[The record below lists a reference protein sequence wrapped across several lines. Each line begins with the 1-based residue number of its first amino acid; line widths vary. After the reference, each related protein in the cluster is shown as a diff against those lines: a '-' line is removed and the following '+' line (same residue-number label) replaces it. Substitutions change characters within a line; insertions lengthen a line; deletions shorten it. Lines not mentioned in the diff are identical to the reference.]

1 MLKKLLLFTI
11 FIFSQISFSQ
21 LSNKH
26 WLPPLHA
33 RDASVV
39 GEHYIYISTPEP
51 IPFQVTVTNGDGNP
65 LNGSPFTVSQGNP
78 VRVLIGGSQG
88 NSNMFSSI
96 GDVGVVRIR
105 KGLILEG
112 TKDFYVSFRVRS
124 QNHAETLVSKGIS
137 GIGTSFRAGSL
148 PQEYDGG
155 TRNFV
160 TSFMATEDNTT
171 VTVSDYNTDVE
182 FVSSNGNISLDNLSY
197 TLNEGESVILSGYA
211 DVLANLNGFVGALIT
226 SDKPIAVNTGNALA
240 GMGTQ
245 TEGQD
250 FNFDQIVPIEQVGT
264 EYVVV
269 KGNGSNLTEKPL
281 VIATENGTE
290 VFINGSTTRYTTLN
304 AGDYILIPTSFYQGT
319 NNQNMYITSS
329 KPIYL
334 YQILAGDISDAT
346 SGLNFIPP
354 LSCFFQKNVD
364 LIPDINFIGNNEYFG
379 EIIAL
384 TYATA
389 TITVNGNPITEMSEP
404 VLGNPTWVTYTI
416 PSVFGNAVIQST
428 GPLAVG
434 VFGYNGNAG
443 YGGYYSGF
451 GSEPRDTETAICS
464 NSGPISL
471 LDLIEGNPE
480 TGGTWLPALASGTDI
495 FDPNIDAPGI
505 YNYSYIGDCAIVDVE
520 IDVTIQQANNAGANN
535 AITICSDAPSFDL
548 FNLLGTGVTLNGTW
562 SPALASGTS
571 IFNPA
576 VDTGGNYTYTIPAE
590 DACAEISATIAVTNN
605 LIPTLIPISD
615 YSLCDDNLD
624 GDDTNGIVTFNL
636 TTKTN
641 VILNGQTGV
650 VVTYHDLESE
660 AIAGTNAITSI
671 YTASRIIYT
680 RLTNTTTN
688 CYTVTSFNLVVNPK
702 PVVNAVVTLK
712 QCDIDTDA
720 ITSFNLTEANTIIS
734 SQPNLVFTYH
744 TSLANAISGTLP
756 ITNPTQYISANNGRV
771 WARIVNENGCARTS
785 EVNLVVST
793 TVINLPNPYV
803 LEACDD
809 YIDALDPNADGF
821 DYFDLSSIDSAITS
835 PFPAGQSYTVT
846 YYETE
851 SDALQEINAIPN
863 VTNYRNITAYN
874 QIVWVRIDSNLNN
887 DCVGLGPYL
896 ELIVNP
902 LPVLDLG
909 VNFTLCLDP
918 ITGIGSQIVDATP
931 TVTGNYSYSWTPANP
946 NGDSPLYDITA
957 AGTYTV
963 VVTNTVTGCSDT
975 DSITATFS
983 SEPESVFATLITPA
997 FSIGLSTIEVTAV
1010 GGFGVYEYSLNAI
1023 DWQSSPVFV
1032 DLPNGNYSIFV
1043 RDIQGCG
1050 MLLTEIIQTITYNN
1064 YFTPNQDGYND
1075 TWNIYLPEA
1084 YEGVI
1089 YIYDRYGK
1097 LLKQISPYGEGW
1109 DGTYNGNPLPS
1120 TDYWFKVE
1128 YLENNQKKE
1137 FKSHFSLK
1145 R

>member
-1 MLKKLLLFTI
+1 MLKKVLLFTLI
-11 FIFSQISFSQ
+11 LISQIGYSQ

-33 RDASVV
+33 RDGGVV
-39 GEHYIYISTPEP
+39 NEHYIYLSTPEP
-51 IPFQVTVTNGDGNP
+51 TPFQVTVTNGEGLP
-65 LNGSPFTVSQGNP
+65 VLGSPFTISQGNP
-78 VRVLIGGSQG
+78 VRVFIGNGQG
-88 NSNMFSSI
+88 NSNMFSALT
-96 GDVGVVRIR
+96 DVGIVRSR

-112 TKDFYVSFRVRS
+112 AYDFYVSFRVRS
-124 QNHAETLVSKGIS
+124 ENHAETLVSKGLA

-148 PQEYDGG
+148 PQEFDGS

-171 VTVSDYNTDVE
+171 VNVSDYDVDVE
-182 FVSSNGNISLDNLSY
+182 FVSNNGNITLNNLVY
-197 TLNEGESVILSGYA
+197 TLNAGESVVLSGYT
-211 DVLANLNGFVGALIT
+211 DVLANLSGFVGALIT

-250 FNFDQIVPIEQVGT
+250 FNFDQIVPYEQVGT
-264 EYVVV
+264 EYIVV
-269 KGNGSNLTEKPL
+269 KGNGSDLTEKPL

-290 VFINGSTTRYTTLN
+290 IFLNGSATRYATLN
-304 AGDYILIPTSFYQGT
+304 AGDFLLIPTSFYQGT
-319 NNQNMYITSS
+319 NNKNMYITSS

-354 LSCFFQKNVD
+354 LSCFFQKSVD
-364 LIPDINFIGNNEYFG
+364 LIPAINFIGNNEYFG
-379 EIIAL
+379 QIIAL

-389 TITVNGNPITEMSEP
+389 TITVNGNPISEMAEP
-404 VLGNPTWVTYTI
+404 VAGNPIWVTYTI
-416 PSVFGNAVIQST
+416 SGITGNAAIQST

-451 GSEPRDTETAICS
+451 GSEPRDTQAVVCS
-464 NSGPISL
+464 SGPVNL

-480 TGGTWLPALASGTDI
+480 PGGTWTPALASGTDI

-505 YNYSYIGDCAIVDVE
+505 YNYEYTGDCAIVDVE
-520 IDVTIQQANNAGANN
+520 IDVTIQQANNAGTNN

-548 FNLLGTGVTLNGTW
+548 FTLLGTGVTLGGTW
-562 SPALASGTS
+562 SPALASGTGV
-571 IFNPA
+571 FNPA
-576 VDTGGNYTYTIPAE
+576 VDVSGTYSYTIPTVG
-590 DACAEISATIAVTNN
+590 ACAGISSSVVVTNN
-605 LIPTLIPISD
+605 LIPTLIPIAN

-641 VILNGQTGV
+641 EILNGQSGV
-650 VVTYHDLESE
+650 VVTYHDLQND
-660 AIAGTNAITSI
+660 AISGTNAITSI
-671 YTASRIIYT
+671 YTGSRTIYA

-688 CYTVTSFNLVVNPK
+688 CYTVTSFNLVVNPL
-702 PVVNAVVTLK
+702 PVIASTVTLK
-712 QCDIDTDA
+712 QCDIDIDA
-720 ITSFNLTEANTIIS
+720 ITAFNLTEANILIS
-734 SQPNLVFTYH
+734 TQPNLTFTYH
-744 TSLANAISGTLP
+744 TSSANALNGTLP
-756 ITNPTQYISANNGRV
+756 ISNPTQYISANNGRV
-771 WARIVNENGCARTS
+771 WARIVNENGCFRTS
-785 EVNLVVST
+785 EVTLIVST
-793 TVINLPNPYV
+793 TVINITEPYK
-803 LEACDD
+803 LEECDD

-821 DYFDLSSIDSAITS
+821 DYFDLSSIDNIITQ
-835 PFPAGQSYTVT
+835 PFPPGQSYTVT
-846 YYETE
+846 YYENQ
-851 SDALQEINAIPN
+851 SDALEEINAITN
-863 VTNYRNITAYN
+863 VTNYRNIRAFN
-874 QIVWVRIDSNLNN
+874 QILWVRIDSNLNN

-902 LPVLDLG
+902 LPIIDLG
-909 VNFTLCLDP
+909 LDFTLCLDP
-918 ITGIGSQIVDATP
+918 VTGIGSQIVDATP
-931 TVTGNYSYSWTPANP
+931 TVPGNYSYVWTPANP
-946 NGDSPLYDITA
+946 NGDSPLFDITA
-957 AGTYTV
+957 AGTYSV
-963 VVTNTVTGCSDT
+963 IVTNTITGCSET

-983 SEPESVFATLITPA
+983 SEPESIYATLTTPA
-997 FSIGLSTIEVTAV
+997 FSVGLSTIEVTAV

-1023 DWQSSPVFV
+1023 DWQSSPIFT
-1032 DLPNGNYSIFV
+1032 DLPNGSYVIFV

-1050 MLLTEIIQTITYNN
+1050 LLQTEMIQTITYNN
-1064 YFTPNQDGYND
+1064 YFTPNNDGYND
-1075 TWNIYLPEA
+1075 TWNIYLPES

-1097 LLKQISPYGEGW
+1097 LLKQISPYDEGW
-1109 DGTYNGNPLPS
+1109 DGTYNGNLLPS

>member
-1 MLKKLLLFTI
+1 MLKKILLFTL
-11 FIFSQISFSQ
+11 FICSQIGFSQ

-33 RDASVV
+33 RDVSVV
-39 GEHYIYISTPEP
+39 GQHYIYLSTPEP
-51 IPFQVTVTNGDGNP
+51 TPFQVTITNGEGSP
-65 LNGSPFTVSQGNP
+65 INGSPFTISQGNP
-78 VRVLIGGSQG
+78 VSVLIGSSQG

-96 GDVGVVRIR
+96 GDVGVVRSR

-112 TKDFYVSFRVRS
+112 SDDFYVSFRVRS
-124 QNHAETLVSKGIS
+124 QNHAETLVSKGIA
-137 GIGTSFRAGSL
+137 GIGTNFRAGSL
-148 PQEYDGG
+148 PQEYDGS

-171 VTVSDYNTDVE
+171 VNVSEYNTDVE
-182 FVSSNGNISLDNLSY
+182 FVSSNGNIILNNLVY
-197 TLNEGESVILSGYA
+197 TLNAGESVILSGYT
-211 DVLANLNGFVGALIT
+211 DILANLTGFVGALIN

-290 VFINGSTTRYTTLN
+290 IFLNGSATRYATLN
-304 AGDYILIPTSFYQGT
+304 AGDYILIPTSNYQGT
-319 NNQNMYITSS
+319 NNQNMYITSN

-354 LSCFFQKNVD
+354 LSCFFQKTVD

-389 TITVNGNPITEMSEP
+389 TVTVNGSPISEVSEP
-404 VLGNPTWVTYTI
+404 VIGNPVWVTYTI
-416 PSVFGNAVIQST
+416 SGITGNAVIQST

-451 GSEPRDTETAICS
+451 GSEPRDTNAIVCS
-464 NSGPISL
+464 SSSVNL
-471 LDLIEGNPE
+471 LDLIDGNPE
-480 TGGTWLPALASGTDI
+480 SGGIWNPVLTSGTDI
-495 FDPNIDAPGI
+495 FDPNIDAPGL

-520 IDVTIQQANNAGANN
+520 INVTIQQANFAGNNN

-548 FNLLGTGVTLNGTW
+548 FTLLGTGVTVGGIW
-562 SPALASGTS
+562 SPALASGTG

-576 VDTGGNYTYTIPAE
+576 VDNSETYTYTVPTQG
-590 DACAEISATIAVTNN
+590 ACAGVSASIVVTNN
-605 LIPTLIPISD
+605 LIPTLIPVSD
-615 YSLCDDNLD
+615 YALCDNNVD
-624 GDDTNGIVTFNL
+624 GNDTNGVVTFNL
-636 TTKTN
+636 TAKTLE
-641 VILNGQTGV
+641 ILNGQTDV

-660 AIAGTNAITSI
+660 ALAGTNAITSI
-671 YTASRIIYT
+671 YTSSRIIYV
-680 RLTNTTTN
+680 RLRNTTTN
-688 CYTVTSFNLVVNPK
+688 CYNTTSFNLVVNPL
-702 PVVNAVVTLK
+702 PVISSIVTLK
-712 QCDIDTDA
+712 QCDLDTDA

-734 SQPNLVFTYH
+734 TQPNLVFTYH
-744 TSLANAISGTLP
+744 TSLLNANSGNSP
-756 ITNPTQYISANNGRV
+756 ITDPTQHVSANNGRV
-771 WARIVNENGCARTS
+771 WARIVNENGCIRTS
-785 EVNLVVST
+785 EVNLIVST
-793 TVINLPNPYV
+793 TVINLTNPYTI
-803 LEACDD
+803 EECDD
-809 YIDALDPNADGF
+809 YIDAADPNADGF
-821 DYFDLSSIDSAITS
+821 DYFDLSTIDNIITQ

-846 YYETE
+846 YYENQN
-851 SDALQEINAIPN
+851 DALQEINAILN

-874 QIVWVRIDSNLNN
+874 QIIWVRIDSNLNN

-902 LPVLDLG
+902 LPIFDLG
-909 VNFTLCLDP
+909 IDFTLCLDP
-918 ITGIGSQIVDATP
+918 VTGVGLQTVDATP
-931 TVTGNYSYSWTPANP
+931 TVSGNYSYTWTPANP
-946 NGDSPLYDITA
+946 NGDSPFYDITA
-957 AGTYTV
+957 AGTYSV
-963 VVTNTVTGCSDT
+963 IATNTVTGCSDT

-983 SEPESVFATLITPA
+983 SEPEAVFATLITPA

-1010 GGFGVYEYSLNAI
+1010 GGFGIYEYSLDAI

-1032 DLPNGNYSIFV
+1032 DLPNGNYSIYV

-1050 MLLTEIIQTITYNN
+1050 LLQTEIIQTITYNN
-1064 YFTPNQDGYND
+1064 YFTPNNDGYND
-1075 TWNIYLPEA
+1075 RWNVYLPES
-1084 YEGVI
+1084 YEGII

-1097 LLKQISPYGEGW
+1097 LIKQISPYGEGW
-1109 DGTYNGNPLPS
+1109 DGTYIGNPLPS

-1128 YLENNQKKE
+1128 YLENNQRKE